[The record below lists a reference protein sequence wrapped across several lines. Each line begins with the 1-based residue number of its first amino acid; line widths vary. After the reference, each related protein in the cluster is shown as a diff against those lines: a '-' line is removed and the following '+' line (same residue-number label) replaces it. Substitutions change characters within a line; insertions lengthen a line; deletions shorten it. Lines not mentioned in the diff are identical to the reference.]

1 MSVATQIER
10 IKTNIANAYAS
21 AEAKGATIPDVKN
34 SENLPATINSI
45 SSGSSSSFL
54 GISLND
60 ALGII
65 NGGSLV
71 KPTTPFNINFDGV
84 NSLGSRIFY
93 YKFYNTKV
101 ASVNGGSLQTIGQYA
116 FQYAFSYCGSL
127 TEFLMPNVTTID
139 AYGMNQVCSN
149 SAGLT
154 TIDFSSLETVLDA
167 VSVACA
173 QIYTKAENDKSLS
186 GMGTTLSGVSICD
199 DTCNVYNV
207 GDSRVYILRAGVL
220 TQITEDH
227 SVVRQLFRQ
236 GAISEEEMASH
247 PQKNLITRAV
257 GVRKE
262 VEVDVSEIRLKKGD
276 RLLCASDGLT
286 NFVPRREIEGM
297 MMQQDLYAVP
307 DMLIKAAL
315 KKDASDN
322 ITALVLEY

>member
-1 MSVATQIER
+1 MKIVGKTDKGFKRSDNQDRFVAGTL
-10 IKTNIANAYAS
+10 
-21 AEAKGATIPDVKN
+21 
-34 SENLPATINSI
+34 EN
-45 SSGSSSSFL
+45 
-54 GISLND
+54 GISFGFVCD
-60 ALGII
+60 GMGGA
-65 NGGSLV
+65 NGGS
-71 KPTTPFNINFDGV
+71 
-84 NSLGSRIFY
+84 
-93 YKFYNTKV
+93 V
-101 ASVNGGSLQTIGQYA
+101 ASGMLCKTLEEMLFLQSENNA
-116 FQYAFSYCGSL
+116 
-127 TEFLMPNVTTID
+127 
-139 AYGMNQVCSN
+139 MN
-149 SAGLT
+149 AE
-154 TIDFSSLETVLDA
+154 ETVLDA

-286 NFVPRREIEGM
+286 NFVPKREIESM
-297 MMQQDLYAVP
+297 MMQRDLYAVP

-315 KKDASDN
+315 KNDASDN